1 MRRLDSN
8 QLIQSEVSALTTDK
22 FVSRGTAGAALVLP
36 TKNAAPSPP
45 GNLETL
51 LCLRMTK
58 ASEGPENKTP
68 PEQSAREGFENV
80 EHFRTGSTH
89 SASAR
94 KRAHIDA
101 AASPRLTRVR

>member
-45 GNLETL
+45 GISKL
-51 LCLRMTK
+51 
-58 ASEGPENKTP
+58 SFV
-68 PEQSAREGFENV
+68 SA
-80 EHFRTGSTH
+80 
-89 SASAR
+89 
-94 KRAHIDA
+94 
-101 AASPRLTRVR
+101 